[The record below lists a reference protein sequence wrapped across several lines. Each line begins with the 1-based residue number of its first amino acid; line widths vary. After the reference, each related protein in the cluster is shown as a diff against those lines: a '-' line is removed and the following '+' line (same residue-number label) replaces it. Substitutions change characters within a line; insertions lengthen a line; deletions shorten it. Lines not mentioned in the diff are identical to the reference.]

1 MRAVRNLT
9 TSRPRGKRGREENEI
24 KVKNGRRKRRK
35 SWDIGVTGGLFAR
48 PFSAWPS
55 LTVAVQGGTSTRTRG
70 PFVAITW
77 MANTLGPFGLSFHP
91 GRI

>member
-1 MRAVRNLT
+1 MEREREE
-9 TSRPRGKRGREENEI
+9 GEENEI
-24 KVKNGRRKRRK
+24 KVKNGRRRERRK

-55 LTVAVQGGTSTRTRG
+55 LTVAVQGGTSTRRRG